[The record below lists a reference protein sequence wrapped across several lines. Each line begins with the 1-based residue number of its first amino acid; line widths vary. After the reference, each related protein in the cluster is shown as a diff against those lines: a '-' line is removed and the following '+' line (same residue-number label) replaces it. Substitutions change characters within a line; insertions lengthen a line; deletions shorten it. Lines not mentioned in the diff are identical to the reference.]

1 MMKHWLCSLCLGW
14 LMGLGL
20 CWMPSVASAG
30 INTAQAAKFQ
40 DTHLVEVSKNWSG
53 LLLNNSVAQGSSKA
67 NYQRQ
72 LSIVE
77 HDLHEMKREYYSGR
91 YSRVRPILL
100 LTLGGAG
107 TAVIGVSFVFLDL
120 ISNLAY
126 SGVSGPLMI
135 VGGILLTVSLVCFIS
150 GGVWLGR
157 VNRRRKRMLRYMRN
171 AQRRKR
177 WLEQRL
183 GYDTPY
189 YSQRRSDGSQTGL
202 FALPTTSVSNAS
214 FSF

>member
-1 MMKHWLCSLCLGW
+1 MWLL
-14 LMGLGL
+14 GLGF
-20 CWMPSVASAG
+20 CWTPCVVHAG
-30 INTAQAAKFQ
+30 IHPAQATAFQ
-40 DTHLVEVSKNWSG
+40 DTHLVEVSNNWSG
-53 LLLNNSVAQGSSKA
+53 LLLNNAVAQGKGKA
-67 NYQRQ
+67 YYQRQ

-77 HDLHEMKREYYSGR
+77 HDLSEMNREFYSGR

-107 TAVIGVSFVFLDL
+107 TAVLGVSFVFLDL
-120 ISNLAY
+120 LSSLAY
-126 SGVSGPLMI
+126 YGAAGPMMI

-150 GGVWLGR
+150 GGIWLGR
-157 VNRRRKRMLRYMRN
+157 INRRRKRMLRYMRN
-171 AQRRKR
+171 AKRRKR

-183 GYDTPY
+183 GYDAPH

-202 FALPTTSVSNAS
+202 FALPTPSVSHAS